1 MKKKK
6 VSFHLEIEIGLCNL
20 LHNFRF
26 AMELDKSIESNRTI
40 EKSSNQLVVRP
51 SSKVKIL
58 EDFFSLLELPVTTIN
73 LKKEKERER

>member
-6 VSFHLEIEIGLCNL
+6 VSFHLEIEIGLYNL

-26 AMELDKSIESNRTI
+26 AMELDKSIESNRII